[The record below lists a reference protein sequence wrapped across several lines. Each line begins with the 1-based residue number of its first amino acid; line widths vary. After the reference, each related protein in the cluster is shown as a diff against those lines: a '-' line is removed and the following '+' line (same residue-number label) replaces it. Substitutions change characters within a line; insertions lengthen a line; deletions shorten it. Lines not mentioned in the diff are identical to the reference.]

1 MLISIVINRIYIN
14 KSVINLDKS
23 WQTKYFIS
31 IPSLFFVY
39 SRNITTQSQSA
50 SHFSRFHLKNKH
62 KMMFSLKNITFQLL
76 KILKNEIYI
85 IYFPFRL
92 GVMGNTLVVLS
103 IIQHKVLQSVRN
115 MFILS
120 LSITDI
126 VISIVSGTIT
136 PITAFTKI
144 WLFGEFLC
152 YLVPL
157 IQVWFG

>member
-1 MLISIVINRIYIN
+1 
-14 KSVINLDKS
+14 
-23 WQTKYFIS
+23 
-31 IPSLFFVY
+31 
-39 SRNITTQSQSA
+39 
-50 SHFSRFHLKNKH
+50 
-62 KMMFSLKNITFQLL
+62 MFSLKNITFQLL

-157 IQVWFG
+157 IQV